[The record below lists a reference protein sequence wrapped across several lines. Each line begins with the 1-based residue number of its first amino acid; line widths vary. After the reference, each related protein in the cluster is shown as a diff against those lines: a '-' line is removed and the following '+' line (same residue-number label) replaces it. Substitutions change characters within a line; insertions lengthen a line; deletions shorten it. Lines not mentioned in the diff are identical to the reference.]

1 MQAAPPQ
8 QPNVQPAY
16 VYPQMGTPQ
25 AQVQPPVMNTIH
37 QQPVDPNTD
46 VAGCRRSGGFQ
57 IVVGLLTLIFGIVS
71 VCIDCEYSYFGTA
84 IWGGV
89 WFLVCGFIG
98 ASAYRAS
105 GSSAHCQLTG
115 YLVLCIFSIIYAL
128 DLVVTMSVAISVEGP
143 AYSFNQHSY
152 YVTSSQAA
160 RIAIDSILLTL
171 GVLEVCGACY
181 GVGVASKT
189 SCGSRQQTVVTTQ
202 PVVYTTTT
210 TGPGYGPGYGT
221 GYGQG
226 YYGTPSATVA
236 VTTQYAYPSPNP
248 HPGSAMP
255 QQAGVPGAYPPPYQ
269 QKAPIGQQ

>member
-1 MQAAPPQ
+1 
-8 QPNVQPAY
+8 
-16 VYPQMGTPQ
+16 
-25 AQVQPPVMNTIH
+25 MNTIH

-152 YVTSSQAA
+152 LVTSSRAA

-181 GVGVASKT
+181 GVAVASKT
-189 SCGSRQQTVVTTQ
+189 SCGSRQQTVVSICYNPASGLHYHHNRTRLRTRLW
-202 PVVYTTTT
+202 TRLR
-210 TGPGYGPGYGT
+210 TGLLWYPP
-221 GYGQG
+221 
-226 YYGTPSATVA
+226 ATVA

-269 QKAPIGQQ
+269 QKAQIGQQ